1 MKARQL
7 KNGSWT
13 ISEVS
18 SETIVALAKVLKFA
32 NETEMHFGYNIE
44 GMRRTIKELRAD
56 GDTLSLV
63 HNFEFLVRCLREQDI
78 EKK

>member
-32 NETEMHFGYNIE
+32 NETEMSFGYNIE
-44 GMRRTIKELRAD
+44 DMRRTIKELRAD

-63 HNFEFLVRCLREQDI
+63 HTFEFFVRCIREQDI

>member
-1 MKARQL
+1 MKARHL

-32 NETEMHFGYNIE
+32 KETEMSFGYNIE
-44 GMRRTIKELRAD
+44 NMRRTIKELRAD
-56 GDTLSLV
+56 GETLSLV
-63 HNFEFLVRCLREQDI
+63 NTFEFFVRCIREQDI
-78 EKK
+78 EK